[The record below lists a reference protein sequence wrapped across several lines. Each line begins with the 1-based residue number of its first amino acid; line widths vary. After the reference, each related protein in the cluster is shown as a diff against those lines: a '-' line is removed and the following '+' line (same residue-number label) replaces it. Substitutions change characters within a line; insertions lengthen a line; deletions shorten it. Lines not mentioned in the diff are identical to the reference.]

1 MLPTFPKII
10 ELRREANEA
19 AVKAKVSQMAPQFGM
34 IGHNVQFEGSGHSI
48 IRADDTVDHTE
59 MAAVSAEMRVPIG
72 SALHDF
78 TLQVVDTY
86 LTGAARQMAEGMS
99 KHFFEVIDRGTR
111 EAGMVVDGKG
121 GPITEDLILEVF
133 EKMEHTF
140 NDDGSWNAPVILAGQ
155 DMIDKM
161 LANVGTPA
169 GNAKLAELLERKRDD
184 FRRRQA
190 GRVLA
195 G

>member
-10 ELRREANEA
+10 ALRREINEA
-19 AVKAKVSQMAPQFGM
+19 TVKAKVSQMAPQFGM

-48 IRADDTVDHTE
+48 TRADDTVDHTE
-59 MAAVSAEMRVPIG
+59 MAAVAAEMRVPIG
-72 SALHDF
+72 SALHEF
-78 TLQVVDTY
+78 TLQIVDTY

-99 KHFFEVIDRGTR
+99 RHFYEVMDRGTR
-111 EAGMVVDGKG
+111 EAGMVVDAKG
-121 GPITEDLILEVF
+121 APLTEDLLLEVF

-161 LANVGTPA
+161 VANVGTPQ